1 MTRAKEALEGGS
13 ADPAA
18 QALYEARLKG
28 RMFLQVVREEGREEG
43 REVARAETLR
53 EAIGWL
59 CDSYAIAVD
68 DTLRAR
74 LTAATV
80 PELEALAATLRRTRA
95 LPPG

>member
-1 MTRAKEALEGGS
+1 MAQATEALERLS

-43 REVARAETLR
+43 RASTLR

-59 CDSYAIAVD
+59 CDSYAIPID
-68 DTLRAR
+68 DALRAR
-74 LTAATV
+74 LTSATV
-80 PELEALAATLRRTRA
+80 PELEALAETLRSTKA
-95 LPPG
+95 LPPA